1 MTLFG
6 GKETMNKQTIQDV
19 IVAGKKV
26 FVRVDFNV
34 PMKDGVITN
43 DTRIR
48 ATLPTLNYLLE
59 QGAAVIL
66 GSHLGRPKGQR
77 VPEYSLAPV
86 AVRLS
91 ELLGREVK
99 LAPDCVGEEV
109 SAMAAALKSGEVL
122 LLENLRYHKE
132 EEKNDPDFAKA
143 LASLADVAVND
154 AFGVSHRAHASVEG
168 ITNYIP
174 AVAGYLM
181 EKEIKFVGRA
191 VADPVRPFVAIIGGA
206 KVSDKIG
213 VIDNLL
219 TKVDT
224 LIIGGGMA
232 NTFVAAQGYSV
243 GKSLLEEDKLDLA
256 RQLIAKAKETGV
268 NLLLPTD
275 MVVADR
281 FAPDAAHKNVAVD
294 AIPDDWMALDIGEDT
309 AKTYADALADAKTVV
324 WNGPMGVFEMDAF
337 AHGTTAVAKAVA
349 ASDATSVVG
358 GGDSI
363 SALQKTGLSDQITHI
378 STGGGASLEFLEG
391 KVLPGI
397 AALADK

>member
-77 VPEYSLAPV
+77 VPEFSLAPV

-109 SAMAAALKSGEVL
+109 SAMAAALKGGEVL

-294 AIPDDWMALDIGEDT
+294 AIPDDWMALDIGENT
-309 AKTYADALADAKTVV
+309 AKAYADALADAKTVV

>member
-1 MTLFG
+1 
-6 GKETMNKQTIQDV
+6 MNKQTIQDV
-19 IVAGKKV
+19 NVQGKKV

-34 PMKDGVITN
+34 PMKAGVITN
-43 DTRIR
+43 DTRVR

-77 VPEYSLAPV
+77 VPEFTLAPV
-86 AVRLS
+86 AVRLG

-109 SAMAAALKSGEVL
+109 SKMAAELKSGEVL

-132 EEKNDPDFAKA
+132 EEKNDPEFAKA

-168 ITNYIP
+168 ITKFIP

-181 EKEIKFVGRA
+181 EKEIKFVGQA

-281 FAPDAAHKNVAVD
+281 FAPDAEHKNVAVD
-294 AIPDDWMALDIGEDT
+294 EIPAEWMALDIGADT
-309 AKTYADALADAKTVV
+309 AKAYAAALEDAKTVV